1 MHKTSLAILGATFF
15 LQGCTG
21 LALTAATTAS
31 TNQALSDRQRY
42 PSMSCEQLRTEF
54 QKNYKRARGVTAFVD
69 PGATTAEVNVR
80 AIARLL
86 VDKKCRLPREVE
98 VV

>member
-1 MHKTSLAILGATFF
+1 MHKTSLAIFGATLL

-31 TNQALSDRQRY
+31 TNQALNDRQRY
-42 PSMSCEQLRTEF
+42 PSMSCAELRTEF
-54 QKNYKRARGVTAFVD
+54 DKNYKRARGITAFVD

-80 AIARLL
+80 AIARIL
-86 VDKKCRLPREVE
+86 VDKKCRLPKEVE